1 MTELTVDAESIAG
14 ILMAITRVAGVLLGA
29 PQFSRRLPTTGRVA
43 LATAVG
49 LFLAVPLPVE
59 AMTLARMISA
69 IVVNLVVGLLLG
81 FASTLILQMF
91 IVAGGL
97 LDLSSGLAL
106 SSIFDPLTGRPS
118 TVFERMFDLTAVT
131 MFFIL
136 GGPHL
141 LVAGIAGSVAAVP
154 LAEAPQIDS
163 SVADAVVEMV
173 GRFFVAG
180 LEIAMPAMAAL
191 FLTEIVF
198 GIAARMMPE
207 ANLFLLGLPARV
219 LVAIVGAGVV
229 LLTFPTYVSGGIDEM
244 ERMLVG
250 LINSL

>member
-1 MTELTVDAESIAG
+1 MTAA
-14 ILMAITRVAGVLLGA
+14 LLEYA
-29 PQFSRRLPTTGRVA
+29 
-43 LATAVG
+43 
-49 LFLAVPLPVE
+49 LFLARGL
-59 AMTLARMISA
+59 TL
-69 IVVNLVVGLLLG
+69 
-81 FASTLILQMF
+81 LIL
-91 IVAGGL
+91 VL
-97 LDLSSGLAL
+97 
-106 SSIFDPLTGRPS
+106 
-118 TVFERMFDLTAVT
+118 
-131 MFFIL
+131 
-136 GGPHL
+136 L

>member
-1 MTELTVDAESIAG
+1 
-14 ILMAITRVAGVLLGA
+14 MAITRVAGVLLGA

-118 TVFERMFDLTAVT
+118 TVFERM
-131 MFFIL
+131 
-136 GGPHL
+136 
-141 LVAGIAGSVAAVP
+141 
-154 LAEAPQIDS
+154 
-163 SVADAVVEMV
+163 
-173 GRFFVAG
+173 
-180 LEIAMPAMAAL
+180 
-191 FLTEIVF
+191 
-198 GIAARMMPE
+198 
-207 ANLFLLGLPARV
+207 
-219 LVAIVGAGVV
+219 
-229 LLTFPTYVSGGIDEM
+229 
-244 ERMLVG
+244 
-250 LINSL
+250 